1 MENLDQNQLTEE
13 QGVPRNSIV
22 WKFAIIFGLIFI
34 IYIILSIMFREQM
47 MEQSTLVTILTGLI
61 MLAGIII
68 TQMQVR
74 DKSFMGT
81 MNFSKGLGTGMLF
94 TIYLTLII
102 VVFGLLFN
110 TVIFPETLQEQQQ
123 LAIDQMREQEMSQ
136 EQIDQAMKFTGF
148 MFKPVG
154 AALVGLF
161 SNLFFGLI
169 LSLIGAAVT
178 SRNK

>member
-1 MENLDQNQLTEE
+1 
-13 QGVPRNSIV
+13 
-22 WKFAIIFGLIFI
+22 
-34 IYIILSIMFREQM
+34 
-47 MEQSTLVTILTGLI
+47 

-110 TVIFPETLQEQQQ
+110 TVIFPETP
-123 LAIDQMREQEMSQ
+123 AG
-136 EQIDQAMKFTGF
+136 T
-148 MFKPVG
+148 
-154 AALVGLF
+154 AATCHRPD
-161 SNLFFGLI
+161 
-169 LSLIGAAVT
+169 A
-178 SRNK
+178 